1 MAITENA
8 IGPQEHAPADAPIIV
23 PTILEPI
30 FLVSLIFRRWQK
42 KSIRKYFDINTIK
55 FLSPEISNS
64 KPLLKFIIISIA
76 LLMLVI
82 SLVNPKIGTELKTVK
97 REGVDIVFAID
108 VSKSMLAE
116 DIAPNRIIKSKRIV
130 SELFNNLGSDR
141 VGIIAYAST
150 AIPVLPITTDFSSAR
165 MFLESL
171 NTDMLSSQGT
181 SIAEAINLSKN
192 YFNDEN
198 QTNRVLCVISDGEDH
213 EIQNNNLS
221 DIARE
226 SGITI
231 ISIGVGSPN
240 GAPIPI
246 KENDIVKSYKKDD
259 KGEVVI
265 TKLNENI
272 LKDMAIQ
279 TGGIYFK
286 GDNTSSVVSSIVE
299 ELKEMDKQEFE
310 SKQFVSFKDQF
321 QWFLFVGLFLII
333 LDVVVFERKTY
344 WLDKLNLF
352 NENEKV

>member
-1 MAITENA
+1 MYQLDEISF
-8 IGPQEHAPADAPIIV
+8 IYLGLVIPI
-23 PTILEPI
+23 L
-30 FLVSLIFRRWQK
+30 FLVYLIFRRWQK
-42 KSIRKYFDINTIK
+42 KSISKYFDINTIN
-55 FLSPEISNS
+55 FLSPEISKS

-130 SELFNNLGSDR
+130 SELLNNLGSDR

-213 EIQNNNLS
+213 ENQNNNLS
-221 DIARE
+221 DIAKE

-231 ISIGVGSPN
+231 ISIGVGSTN

-246 KENDIVKSYKKDD
+246 KENNIVKSYKKDE

-272 LKDMAIQ
+272 LNDMATQ

-286 GDNTSSVVSSIVE
+286 GDNTSLVVNSIVD

-344 WLDKLNLF
+344 WIDKLNLF

>member
-1 MAITENA
+1 MYQLDEISF
-8 IGPQEHAPADAPIIV
+8 IYLGLVIPI
-23 PTILEPI
+23 L
-30 FLVSLIFRRWQK
+30 FLVYLIFRRWQK
-42 KSIRKYFDINTIK
+42 KSISKYFDINTIN
-55 FLSPEISNS
+55 FLSPEISKS

-221 DIARE
+221 DIAKE
-226 SGITI
+226 AGITI

-272 LKDMAIQ
+272 LKDMATQ

-286 GDNTSSVVSSIVE
+286 GDNTNSVVSSIVE

>member
-1 MAITENA
+1 MYQLDEISF
-8 IGPQEHAPADAPIIV
+8 IYLGLIIPI
-23 PTILEPI
+23 L
-30 FLVSLIFRRWQK
+30 FLVFLIFRRWQK

>member
-1 MAITENA
+1 MYQLDEISF
-8 IGPQEHAPADAPIIV
+8 IYLGLIIPI
-23 PTILEPI
+23 L
-30 FLVSLIFRRWQK
+30 FLVFLIFRRWQK
-42 KSIRKYFDINTIK
+42 KSIGKYFDINTIK

-64 KPLLKFIIISIA
+64 KPLLKFIIISFA

-221 DIARE
+221 DIAKE
-226 SGITI
+226 AGITI
-231 ISIGVGSPN
+231 ISIGLGSPN

-272 LKDMAIQ
+272 LKDMATQ

-286 GDNTSSVVSSIVE
+286 GDNTNSVVSSIVD

>member
-1 MAITENA
+1 MYQLDEISF
-8 IGPQEHAPADAPIIV
+8 IYLGLIIPI
-23 PTILEPI
+23 L
-30 FLVSLIFRRWQK
+30 FLVFLIFRRWQK

-64 KPLLKFIIISIA
+64 KPLLKFIIISFA

-221 DIARE
+221 DIAKE
-226 SGITI
+226 AGITI

-272 LKDMAIQ
+272 LKDMATQ

-286 GDNTSSVVSSIVE
+286 GDNTNSVVSSIVD

-333 LDVVVFERKTY
+333 LDVLVFERKTY
-344 WLDKLNLF
+344 WIDKLNLF
-352 NENEKV
+352 NEIEKV

>member
-1 MAITENA
+1 MYQLDEISF
-8 IGPQEHAPADAPIIV
+8 IYLGLIIPI
-23 PTILEPI
+23 L
-30 FLVSLIFRRWQK
+30 FLVFLIFRRWQK

-64 KPLLKFIIISIA
+64 KPLLKFIIISFA

-221 DIARE
+221 DIAKE
-226 SGITI
+226 AGITI
-231 ISIGVGSPN
+231 ISIGVGSTN

-272 LKDMAIQ
+272 LIDMATQ

-286 GDNTSSVVSSIVE
+286 GDNTNSVVSSIVE

>member
-1 MAITENA
+1 MYQLDEISF
-8 IGPQEHAPADAPIIV
+8 IYLGLIIPI
-23 PTILEPI
+23 L
-30 FLVSLIFRRWQK
+30 FLVFLIFRRWQK

-221 DIARE
+221 DIAKE
-226 SGITI
+226 AGITI
-231 ISIGVGSPN
+231 ISIGVGSTN

-272 LKDMAIQ
+272 LKDMATQ

-286 GDNTSSVVSSIVE
+286 GDNTNSVVSSIVD

>member
-1 MAITENA
+1 MYQLDEISF
-8 IGPQEHAPADAPIIV
+8 IYLGLIIPA
-23 PTILEPI
+23 L
-30 FLVSLIFRRWQK
+30 FLVFLIFRRWQK

>member
-1 MAITENA
+1 MYQLDEISF
-8 IGPQEHAPADAPIIV
+8 IYLGLIIPI
-23 PTILEPI
+23 L
-30 FLVSLIFRRWQK
+30 FLVFLIFRRWQK

-64 KPLLKFIIISIA
+64 KPFLKFIIISIA

-221 DIARE
+221 DIAKE

-272 LKDMAIQ
+272 LKDMATQ

-286 GDNTSSVVSSIVE
+286 GDNTNLVVSSIVD

>member
-1 MAITENA
+1 MYQLDEISF
-8 IGPQEHAPADAPIIV
+8 IYLGLVIPI
-23 PTILEPI
+23 L
-30 FLVSLIFRRWQK
+30 FLVYLIFRRWQK
-42 KSIRKYFDINTIK
+42 KSISKYFDINTIN
-55 FLSPEISNS
+55 FLSPEISKS

-130 SELFNNLGSDR
+130 SELLNNLGSDR

-213 EIQNNNLS
+213 ENQNNNLS
-221 DIARE
+221 DIAKE

-231 ISIGVGSPN
+231 ISIGVGSTN

-246 KENDIVKSYKKDD
+246 KENNIVKSYKKDE

-265 TKLNENI
+265 TKLDKNI
-272 LKDMAIQ
+272 LNDMATQ

-286 GDNTSSVVSSIVE
+286 GDNTSLVVNSIVD

-344 WLDKLNLF
+344 WIDKLNLF

>member
-1 MAITENA
+1 MYQLDEISF
-8 IGPQEHAPADAPIIV
+8 IYLGLVIPI
-23 PTILEPI
+23 L
-30 FLVSLIFRRWQK
+30 FLVYLIFRRWQK
-42 KSIRKYFDINTIK
+42 KSISKYFDINTIN
-55 FLSPEISNS
+55 FLSPEISKS

-130 SELFNNLGSDR
+130 SELLNNLGSDR

-213 EIQNNNLS
+213 ENQNNNLS
-221 DIARE
+221 DIAKE

-231 ISIGVGSPN
+231 ISIGVGSTN

-246 KENDIVKSYKKDD
+246 KENNIVKSYKKDE

-265 TKLNENI
+265 TKLNENM
-272 LKDMAIQ
+272 LNDMATQ

-286 GDNTSSVVSSIVE
+286 GDNTSLVVNSIVD

-321 QWFLFVGLFLII
+321 QWFLFAGLFLII

>member
-1 MAITENA
+1 MYQLDEISF
-8 IGPQEHAPADAPIIV
+8 IYLGLIIPV
-23 PTILEPI
+23 L
-30 FLVSLIFRRWQK
+30 FLVFLIFRRWQK

-221 DIARE
+221 DIAKE

-333 LDVVVFERKTY
+333 IDVVVFERKTY

>member
-1 MAITENA
+1 MYQLDEISF
-8 IGPQEHAPADAPIIV
+8 IYLGLVIPI
-23 PTILEPI
+23 L
-30 FLVSLIFRRWQK
+30 FLVYLIFRRWQK
-42 KSIRKYFDINTIK
+42 KSISKYFDINTIN
-55 FLSPEISNS
+55 FLSPEISKS

-82 SLVNPKIGTELKTVK
+82 SLINPKIGTELKTVK

-130 SELFNNLGSDR
+130 SELLNNLGSDR

-213 EIQNNNLS
+213 ENQNNNLS
-221 DIARE
+221 DIAKE

-231 ISIGVGSPN
+231 ISIGVGSTN

-246 KENDIVKSYKKDD
+246 KENNIVKSYKKDE

-272 LKDMAIQ
+272 LNDMATQ

-286 GDNTSSVVSSIVE
+286 GDNTSLVVNSIVD

-344 WLDKLNLF
+344 WIDKLNLF

>member
-1 MAITENA
+1 MYQLDEISF
-8 IGPQEHAPADAPIIV
+8 IYLGLIIPI
-23 PTILEPI
+23 L
-30 FLVSLIFRRWQK
+30 FLVFLIFRRWQK
-42 KSIRKYFDINTIK
+42 KSISKYFDINTIK

-64 KPLLKFIIISIA
+64 KPFLKFIIISIA

-221 DIARE
+221 DIAKE
-226 SGITI
+226 AGITI

-272 LKDMAIQ
+272 LKDMATQ

-286 GDNTSSVVSSIVE
+286 GDNTNSVVSSIVD

>member
-1 MAITENA
+1 MYQLDEISF
-8 IGPQEHAPADAPIIV
+8 IYLGLIIPI
-23 PTILEPI
+23 L
-30 FLVSLIFRRWQK
+30 FLVFFIFRRWQK
-42 KSIRKYFDINTIK
+42 KSISKYFDINTIK
-55 FLSPEISNS
+55 FLSPEISKS

-221 DIARE
+221 DIAKE

-272 LKDMAIQ
+272 LKDMATQ

-286 GDNTSSVVSSIVE
+286 GDNTSSVVSSIVD